1 MKETDVAKSYLRQIL
16 KIDKL
21 INRLIDTVSTLRKS
35 LTSISC
41 EIKERVQTSGPKDT
55 AAGTI
60 AKIVDMENEIN
71 ERIDELV
78 DLKREAFRMISKISD
93 FDQQNV
99 LIARYIQLKSWD
111 DIAFEMDCSIQWL
124 FEIHK
129 KGITDFYRLNKEFF
143 KD

>member
-1 MKETDVAKSYLRQIL
+1 MLNEKTRKRPNLGALKGFMIYQKILNKSGMILEELCMKETDVAKSYLRQIL

-71 ERIDELV
+71 QQEDE
-78 DLKREAFRMISKISD
+78 
-93 FDQQNV
+93 
-99 LIARYIQLKSWD
+99 
-111 DIAFEMDCSIQWL
+111 
-124 FEIHK
+124 
-129 KGITDFYRLNKEFF
+129 T
-143 KD
+143 